1 MRCRMFALAYGST
14 TIDALLAFVANHTA
28 GFGAIGV
35 TLAALVAAPFFLFRP
50 PGGLR
55 G

>member
-1 MRCRMFALAYGST
+1 MSYVRGMRSGRT
-14 TIDALLAFVANHTA
+14 IIDALLAFVAHHPA
-28 GFGAIGV
+28 GFGAIGF
-35 TLAALVAAPFFLFRP
+35 TLAALAAAPFFLFRP

>member
-1 MRCRMFALAYGST
+1 MRRFGRRGSFRGT
-14 TIDALLAFVANHTA
+14 TIDALLAFVAHHSA
-28 GFGAIGV
+28 GFGAIGF
-35 TLAALVAAPFFLFRP
+35 TLAALAAAPFFLFRP